1 MVMVLAGNLWLGTNE
16 RLETATRA
24 THPLINEEGAL
35 LRDSFGR
42 EQPRA
47 IDQDEAGGADA
58 ESEPV
63 CVA

>member
-1 MVMVLAGNLWLGTNE
+1 MVSACNLWVGTNE
-16 RLETATRA
+16 RLETPTRA
-24 THPLINEEGAL
+24 TYPLINEEGAL
-35 LRDSFGR
+35 LRDSFGC

-47 IDQDEAGGADA
+47 ADQDEAGGADA